1 MTPSIR
7 RATPSSERV
16 PSSRS
21 LAGTF
26 TDLVLVVSDEARRL
40 GLHPPFYRSPPKAG
54 LDRSIRRRAD
64 GSVVV
69 AVTVRGRDV
78 PSIAR
83 DVVEGV
89 VVANGLASD
98 EAAELSARLLAVAVA
113 VAAVS
118 PTAVGLAPA
127 A

>member
-1 MTPSIR
+1 MT
-7 RATPSSERV
+7 SSNGTANLSSDRV

-64 GSVVV
+64 GAVVV

-83 DVVEGV
+83 DVVDGV
-89 VVANGLASD
+89 VAANGLT
-98 EAAELSARLLAVAVA
+98 AAEAVDLSARLLT
-113 VAAVS
+113 VAA
-118 PTAVGLAPA
+118 AVGSSTVDGLAPA